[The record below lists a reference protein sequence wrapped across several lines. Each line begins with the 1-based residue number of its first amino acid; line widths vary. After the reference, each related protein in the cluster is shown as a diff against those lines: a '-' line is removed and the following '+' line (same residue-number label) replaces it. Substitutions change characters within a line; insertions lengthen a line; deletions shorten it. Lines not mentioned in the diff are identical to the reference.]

1 MVWEV
6 LDALLQ
12 DRNRTRNITLFL
24 MFIGLG
30 IERRRICSRRGHPM
44 DGFFA
49 CVCFMSNQ
57 ELYDVICEYI

>member
-1 MVWEV
+1 MVWEG

-12 DRNRTRNITLFL
+12 DRNGTRNITLFL

-30 IERRRICSRRGHPM
+30 IERRKICSRRGHPM

-49 CVCFMSNQ
+49 GVHV
-57 ELYDVICEYI
+57 L